1 MIRRLIFLSTLIF
14 CCSCSTSLV
23 DSRAFLEQRTP
34 IAKSLEDKQRYAEAL
49 TQWKILQITYPND
62 TGIEDNVRRLEF
74 LISKRIIQQLDV
86 LDKAQSVGNEKLERV
101 VYLKIL
107 ALDPNNEI
115 AMQELRKFE
124 WQFAIEEAS
133 SKTANIKKY
142 FVESQVEANLSIQL
156 TKYLDQGE
164 QLIRDKKYKRLLPLA
179 DKFEGAYPTHPKPKV
194 YRILAFTKLGKS
206 QQKQNKPK
214 EAIEY
219 YQQAIG
225 VAALTGET
233 LPSIQKQINELSE
246 FLANRYFK
254 LANKVFKT
262 DLEAAIEYFELSLKF
277 QPNSDKA
284 RQLMQRA
291 VKIRHNLIKIQK
303 LNANSD

>member
-1 MIRRLIFLSTLIF
+1 
-14 CCSCSTSLV
+14 
-23 DSRAFLEQRTP
+23 LEQRTP
-34 IAKSLEDKQRYAEAL
+34 IAESLEDKQRYAEAL
-49 TQWKILQITYPND
+49 IQWKILHITYPNNA
-62 TGIEDNVRRLEF
+62 GVKDNIHRLEF
-74 LISKRIIQQLDV
+74 LISERVIQQLGI
-86 LDKAQSVGNEKLERV
+86 LDKAQTVGNEKLERK

-124 WQFAIEEAS
+124 WKFAIEEAS

-156 TKYLDQGE
+156 TKYLEQGE
-164 QLIRDKKYKRLLPLA
+164 QITHDKKYKKLLPLA
-179 DKFEGAYPTHPKPKV
+179 DKFEAAYPTHPKPNN
-194 YRILAFTKLGKS
+194 YRILAFTNLGKS
-206 QQKQNKPK
+206 RQKQNKPE

-219 YQQAIG
+219 YQKAIRI
-225 VAALTGET
+225 AARNGET

-246 FLANRYFK
+246 FHANRYLK

-262 DLEAAIEYFELSLKF
+262 DLDAAIKYFELSLKF
-277 QPNSDKA
+277 QPGNNKA

-291 VKIRHNLIKIQK
+291 VKIRYNLMKIKK